1 MSIDAYWSNVASV
14 DPGLGAA
21 ATDGSHAGCL
31 ESIDTRSDTAH
42 RVGDRSAVFVA
53 HIKIKSDRIRKAHN
67 DKDRRENVRACVRV
81 CASGCIVYLV
91 CCMYEGCIGTGQA
104 RTCKVPP
111 PLPQWLLLLIGDGH
125 LAWR

>member
-67 DKDRRENVRACVRV
+67 DKDARENVPMCVRV
-81 CASGCIVYLV
+81 CLREWVYRV
-91 CCMYEGCIGTGQA
+91 SCMLY
-104 RTCKVPP
+104 V
-111 PLPQWLLLLIGDGH
+111 
-125 LAWR
+125 